1 MTTLS
6 QPGRATPHPLARY
19 GIAVGTP
26 ALALLLTLLMH
37 PLINQTPFA
46 LFFLAVIAS
55 AWYGGLAAGL
65 LSTALSVVLVDVF
78 VLSPAESLSLRGL
91 AQLSVV
97 ALTAVILSFL
107 TAGRRRAEADLR
119 DQRERFAVTLGS
131 IGDGV
136 IATDTQGNVTFLNAV
151 AEALTGW
158 PQAEAIGRSIGEVFR
173 IVNAG
178 TRQTV
183 EDPVRRV
190 LREGQV
196 VGLANHT
203 LLLGRDGIERPI
215 DDSGAPI
222 RDGAGTLVGVVMVF
236 RDITERAAAEALL
249 ARYQLLSENARDI
262 ILFIAADGRI
272 VEANHAALAA
282 YGYTYAELLA
292 MSIYELRDPAT
303 VQDVAE
309 RITQASAEGIMFETR
324 HRRKDGSVF
333 DVEVNSR
340 GAGVPLGPGGERLLL
355 SIIRDITVRKQAE
368 ERQRFLADAGKA
380 LTTSIDYQ
388 TRLDTVARLAVPR
401 IADWCA
407 IDLVADDAT
416 LAQLVVAH
424 VDPAKV
430 VWARELRQRF
440 PPDSDATQ
448 GVANVIRTG
457 QTEFFPEITDDFL
470 RAAVRNPEEL
480 EIAQRVGFTSVIIAP
495 LMARGRMLG
504 AITLVT
510 AESGR
515 RYDSADVALVEELAR
530 RAAIAIDNARLYA
543 AEQQARAE
551 AEAAVR
557 LRDQFL
563 SIAAHELKTPLTT
576 LLGNAQ
582 LMLRRAVRDGTLPER
597 ELRQLRVINEQSSR
611 LHRMVLA
618 LLDISRLDSGQ
629 LSIERAPLD
638 LAALARRVV
647 EETRPANDGRPIEFV
662 APAEPLP
669 VAADELRLEQVL
681 QNLIQ
686 NALKYSAESQPI
698 AVRVERRSNRAAVAV
713 TDRGIGIP
721 AAALPRLFGRFYR
734 APNAEARQVGGMGVG
749 LYVVKEIVTLHGGD
763 VAVESAEGQGSTFTI
778 SLPLLADGDADT

>member
-6 QPGRATPHPLARY
+6 QSGRAAPHALARY
-19 GIAVGTP
+19 GMAVGT
-26 ALALLLTLLMH
+26 ATLALLLTLLMR
-37 PLINQTPFA
+37 PLISQTPFA

-55 AWYGGLAAGL
+55 AWYGGLLAGL
-65 LSTALSVVLVDVF
+65 VSTALSIVLVDVF
-78 VLSPAESLSLRGL
+78 VLSPDESFSVRGL
-91 AQLSVV
+91 IELWVV

-107 TAGRRRAEADLR
+107 TAGRKRAEADLR

-136 IATDTQGNVTFLNAV
+136 IATDAQGHVTFLNPV

-158 PQAEAIGRSIGEVFR
+158 PQTEAIGRAIGEVFR
-173 IVNAG
+173 IVNAD
-178 TRQTV
+178 TRQVV
-183 EDPVRRV
+183 EDPVSRV
-190 LREGQV
+190 LRVGQV

-203 LLLGRDGIERPI
+203 LLLGRDGVERPI

-222 RDGAGTLVGVVMVF
+222 RDGAGTIIGVVMVF

-262 ILFIAADGRI
+262 ILFVATDGQI
-272 VEANHAALAA
+272 LEANHAALAA
-282 YGYTYAELLA
+282 YGYTHAELLA
-292 MSIYELRDPAT
+292 MSIYDLRDPAT
-303 VQDVAE
+303 VQEVGEQME
-309 RITQASAEGIMFETR
+309 RASDEGITFETR

-333 DVEVNSR
+333 DVEVSSR
-340 GAGVPLGPGGERLLL
+340 GALLAGERVLL
-355 SIIRDITVRKQAE
+355 SIIRDITMRKRAE
-368 ERQRFLADAGKA
+368 EGQRFLADAGKA
-380 LTTSIDYQ
+380 LTSSLDYQ

-407 IDLVADDAT
+407 IDLVGDDSERT
-416 LAQLVVAH
+416 QLVVAH

-430 VWARELRQRF
+430 AWARELRERF
-440 PPDSDATQ
+440 PPNPDATQ
-448 GVANVIRTG
+448 GVSKVIRTG
-457 QTEFFPEITDDFL
+457 QTEFFPEITDELL
-470 RAAVRNPEEL
+470 RAAVRSPEEL
-480 EIAQRVGFTSVIIAP
+480 EIAQRVGFTSVVVAP
-495 LMARGRMLG
+495 LTARGRTLG
-504 AITLVT
+504 AITFVT

-515 RYDSADVALVEELAR
+515 RYDAAEVALVEELAR

-557 LRDQFL
+557 QRDQFL

-597 ELRQLRVINEQSSR
+597 ELRQLQVINEQSSR

-618 LLDISRLDSGQ
+618 LLDISRLESGQ
-629 LSIERAPLD
+629 LSIERVPLD
-638 LAALARRVV
+638 LTALARRVV
-647 EETRPANDGRPIEFV
+647 EETRSANDGRQIEFH

-686 NALKYSAESQPI
+686 NALKYSPDGQPVH
-698 AVRVERRSNRAAVAV
+698 VRVERRSDRAAVAV

-734 APNAEARQVGGMGVG
+734 APNAEAQQIGGVGVG

-763 VAVESAEGQGSTFTI
+763 VAVESVEGQGSTFTI
-778 SLPLLADGDADT
+778 SLPLLADGDMATQV